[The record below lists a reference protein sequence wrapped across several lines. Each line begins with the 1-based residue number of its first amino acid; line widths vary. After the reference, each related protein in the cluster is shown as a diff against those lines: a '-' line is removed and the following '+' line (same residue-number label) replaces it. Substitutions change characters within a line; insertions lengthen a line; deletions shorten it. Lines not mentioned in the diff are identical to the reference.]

1 MRTKVDLEIYLPNYF
16 LFQTQF
22 AKIITAENQIIQQ
35 YKFYNFHILD
45 YKGKTKWHLV
55 NDVKSTISS
64 FDCVFVLVP
73 VSACFG
79 GIFWGI

>member
-1 MRTKVDLEIYLPNYF
+1 MGTKVDLEIQLSNYF

-55 NDVKSTISS
+55 NDVKSTIS
-64 FDCVFVLVP
+64 FF
-73 VSACFG
+73 
-79 GIFWGI
+79 